1 MTWLEFK
8 RKVKEVT
15 HRLASEAIPVTFLH
29 GAREIRPDDITVCC
43 EVTGDKLELTIVLK
57 EGGNK

>member
-15 HRLASEAIPVTFLH
+15 SRLSSEEVPITLIH
-29 GAREIRPDDITVCC
+29 DDTEIHPDDITVCC
-43 EVTGDKLELTIVLK
+43 GVTGDKLELIIKLK
-57 EGGNK
+57 EGETK